1 MRVLVA
7 LCCTLI
13 AWTAALPVAFAQ
25 SDFPARPITIVV
37 VARVGFVGRQTQRC
51 DHLRLNL
58 GRQFVLLHDEMA
70 RIMCTHARQRDL
82 CAIVGVAGAAV
93 ISIDMHAE
101 AANIHRHLA
110 AAAVIIV
117 VVVGVV
123 AHARGAACMI
133 DIQVPVLI
141 DVHIVALNLQ
151 VESRRVD

>member
-1 MRVLVA
+1 
-7 LCCTLI
+7 
-13 AWTAALPVAFAQ
+13 
-25 SDFPARPITIVV
+25 
-37 VARVGFVGRQTQRC
+37 
-51 DHLRLNL
+51 
-58 GRQFVLLHDEMA
+58 
-70 RIMCTHARQRDL
+70 
-82 CAIVGVAGAAV
+82 
-93 ISIDMHAE
+93 MHAE